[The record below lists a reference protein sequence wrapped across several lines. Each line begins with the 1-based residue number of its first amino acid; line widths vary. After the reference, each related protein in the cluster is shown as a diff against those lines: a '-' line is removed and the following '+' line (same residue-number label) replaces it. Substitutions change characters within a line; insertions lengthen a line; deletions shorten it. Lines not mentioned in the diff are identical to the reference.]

1 MIAQGDVWWAELGEP
16 IGAEPGFRRPVVVI
30 QCDRFIRIRMGT
42 ALCVAMTSQL
52 KWSSVPG
59 NVLIRAR
66 DSGLDRDSVANI
78 SQVANVN
85 RSRLLERVG
94 HLPAPLTE
102 KILDGVCRLIG
113 R

>member
-30 QCDRFIRIRMGT
+30 QCDRFLRIRMGT
-42 ALCVAMTSQL
+42 ALCVTITSQL
-52 KWSSVPG
+52 KWSSGPG

-78 SQVANVN
+78 SQIANLS
-85 RSRLLERVG
+85 RGRLLERVG
-94 HLPAPLTE
+94 HLSPPVLD
-102 KILDGVCRLIG
+102 KILDGVTRLIG